1 MQDMKEKFNRDTE
14 IQKKN
19 QNPKIQEMKSTW
31 SQIKNS
37 VANLSSRLDQI
48 EDRLSRFEGKVDVLE
63 QSDKEKIKKDQWNIR
78 ELWDAIKGPNL

>member
-19 QNPKIQEMKSTW
+19 QNPKVQEMKSTW

>member
-19 QNPKIQEMKSTW
+19 QNPKVQEMKSTW

-78 ELWDAIKGPNL
+78 ELW